1 MAKGDR
7 VYAGTDEDARWIPS
21 GAALVAYMKKR
32 KEEAKMAEKGEG
44 VAAVVQMPTMDDDA
58 PAAVVDPDAAKV
70 EGDDVEEE
78 RDELDEFNEA
88 GLGTLAKEIFD
99 GLSKEFGE
107 CPQCGTPSSRV
118 ISVSG
123 NGKMEL
129 KCASGHDWSTLQQEG
144 TSLQT

>member
-78 RDELDEFNEA
+78 L
-88 GLGTLAKEIFD
+88 KEIFD